1 MTKVVREPGRRLVHR
16 VVPLPFRRWLV
27 MAPYRMK
34 HALKERRDLAGR
46 IPVLAVRDLVYDG
59 AFYDRTDPAATALY
73 ERLVDVLVDLRS
85 PRSVVDVGCGTGLM
99 LRRFAAHG
107 VRVRGLEGSR
117 AAIRRSTLGHAIVRA
132 NLERGVPELG
142 QRFDL
147 CCCVEVAEHLREAA
161 APALVDGLVRLSD
174 TVVFTAAAPG
184 QSGVAHLNLR
194 PKEYWRALFE
204 RRGFSASPLER
215 ALLDAIA
222 DIPEPEYIHAN
233 LMTFERRF

>member
-1 MTKVVREPGRRLVHR
+1 MRR
-16 VVPLPFRRWLV
+16 
-27 MAPYRMK
+27 
-34 HALKERRDLAGR
+34 ALRERRDLAGR
-46 IPVLAVRDLVYDG
+46 IPVLAVRDLVYDD
-59 AFYDRTDPAATALY
+59 AFYERTDPAATALY
-73 ERLVDVLVDLRS
+73 ERLVDVLVELRS

-99 LRRFAAHG
+99 LRCFAAHG
-107 VRVRGLEGSR
+107 VRVRGVEGSR
-117 AAIRRSTLGHAIVRA
+117 AAIRRSTLRDTIVRA

-142 QRFDL
+142 QHFDL
-147 CCCVEVAEHLREAA
+147 CCCVEVAEHLREGA

-204 RRGFSASPLER
+204 RRGFAASPLQG

-222 DIPEPEYIHAN
+222 DIPEPGYIHAN